1 MNIHEISY
9 VIVNRNVK
17 SAVFVY
23 KHYNV
28 NTEMPIKLKDL
39 FIICESIEKIIQW
52 CISIGLILDLTGEV
66 CKKCSHGHFGLRKD
80 SSFSNDIF
88 YWKCSNK
95 KCSKKVSIRNGSWFQ
110 GHNLSLEK
118 ILFITY
124 FWIYKIDQEFV
135 KHELSI
141 CNQTI
146 VDWYNYCREV
156 CIEILKIDSEKI
168 GGDSVIVEIDESKF
182 GKRKYHKGRQVEG
195 QWVFG
200 GIERDSKKS
209 FFATVEN
216 RTKET
221 LLKLI
226 KDNIKPGT
234 TIISDCWKAYNC
246 LGSEGFEH
254 LKVNHS
260 VNCVDPETGAHTN
273 TIEST
278 WRALKKSLPKYG
290 TVKSLY
296 DTYFSQYCVRKKYI
310 IGSEDPFI
318 AFITLIKKVYNPEKQ
333 KQTLITTENITIS
346 EPQPAT
352 KKPRVLHEIK
362 NTLNSS
368 LDDFQA

>member
-1 MNIHEISY
+1 MSLFNYIGNGPLWGFDEVDRLPCERFWWHNLLYINNFQTLQDQCLGWTWYLANDMQFY
-9 VIVNRNVK
+9 VI
-17 SAVFVY
+17 S
-23 KHYNV
+23 
-28 NTEMPIKLKDL
+28 PILLLPLYRSKVAGSVIAIAGILGTTILTRIISFNFDL
-39 FIICESIEKIIQW
+39 G
-52 CISIGLILDLTGEV
+52 ISPDT
-66 CKKCSHGHFGLRKD
+66 S
-80 SSFSNDIF
+80 
-88 YWKCSNK
+88 
-95 KCSKKVSIRNGSWFQ
+95 NGSWFQ

-156 CIEILKIDSEKI
+156 CIDILKIDSEKI

-182 GKRKYHKGRQVEG
+182 GKRKYHKGRQEEG

-200 GIERDSKKS
+200 
-209 FFATVEN
+209 
-216 RTKET
+216 
-221 LLKLI
+221 
-226 KDNIKPGT
+226 GT
-234 TIISDCWKAYNC
+234 TIISDCWKAYDC
-246 LGSEGFEH
+246 LVSEGFEH

-260 VNCVDPETGAHTN
+260 VNFVDPETGAHTN

-310 IGSEDPFI
+310 TGSEDLFI
-318 AFITLIKKVYNPEKQ
+318 AFITLIKQVYNPVKQ
-333 KQTLITTENITIS
+333 KQTLITTEIITIS

-352 KKPRVLHEIK
+352 KKPRVLHEIT
-362 NTLNSS
+362 NTLSSS

>member
-17 SAVFVY
+17 SAGFVY

-52 CISIGLILDLTGEV
+52 CISIGLILDLTG
-66 CKKCSHGHFGLRKD
+66 
-80 SSFSNDIF
+80 
-88 YWKCSNK
+88 
-95 KCSKKVSIRNGSWFQ
+95 RNGSWFQ

-156 CIEILKIDSEKI
+156 CIEILKTDSEKI

-234 TIISDCWKAYNC
+234 TIISDCWKAYDC

-260 VNCVDPETGAHTN
+260 VNFVDPETGAHTN

-278 WRALKKSLPKYG
+278 WRALKNHYQKYG

-296 DTYFSQYCVRKKYI
+296 DTDFSQYCVRKI
-310 IGSEDPFI
+310 
-318 AFITLIKKVYNPEKQ
+318 YNR
-333 KQTLITTENITIS
+333 L
-346 EPQPAT
+346 
-352 KKPRVLHEIK
+352 
-362 NTLNSS
+362 
-368 LDDFQA
+368 